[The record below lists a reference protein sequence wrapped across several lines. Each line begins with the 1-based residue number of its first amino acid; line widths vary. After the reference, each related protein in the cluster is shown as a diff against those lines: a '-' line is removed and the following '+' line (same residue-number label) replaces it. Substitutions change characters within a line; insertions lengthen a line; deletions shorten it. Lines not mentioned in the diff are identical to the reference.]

1 LNKRRYK
8 NNNIQFKTKIQIQAQ
23 NKTNHTKCVHS
34 SQPASNVTTYPTI
47 SETLPVGAWRSAL
60 IGIHIVG
67 LWSGRKRRFILM
79 SGVESV
85 VGRGMRRVWEVGR
98 MERMGMEREM
108 AEMGRGIERG
118 AVRKVM
124 EAEAGG

>member
-1 LNKRRYK
+1 
-8 NNNIQFKTKIQIQAQ
+8 
-23 NKTNHTKCVHS
+23 
-34 SQPASNVTTYPTI
+34 
-47 SETLPVGAWRSAL
+47 
-60 IGIHIVG
+60 
-67 LWSGRKRRFILM
+67 M